1 LTAGAHG
8 ISLGS
13 LSSIQEHTFLSAA
26 VHRTSKVIAN
36 TKIQVKS
43 TIEAPPPI
51 QNDLLPPALD
61 VSKSQMS
68 EPKVELAC
76 IASTEGE
83 MLPELMGNIS
93 KLKMRSNCFQC
104 TSGSMVSSNIESDAR
119 PLVDVADVVRV
130 DAAAEQ
136 QLEAGWIRDTGI
148 DGFEPIQVSNI
159 AFLLLLVLSR
169 RVRSDVCMID
179 GSTRSPRLS
188 RIRRARRW

>member
-1 LTAGAHG
+1 L
-8 ISLGS
+8 I
-13 LSSIQEHTFLSAA
+13 EEPKFLSAA
-26 VHRTSKVIAN
+26 VYRASKVIAD

-68 EPKVELAC
+68 EPKVELLC
-76 IASTEGE
+76 IASTESV

-93 KLKMRSNCFQC
+93 KLKRRSDYFQC
-104 TSGSMVSSNIESDAR
+104 TSGSMISSSKESDAR

-136 QLEAGWIRDTGI
+136 QLEARWIRDTGI

-159 AFLLLLVLSR
+159 AFLSLLGLS
-169 RVRSDVCMID
+169 
-179 GSTRSPRLS
+179 
-188 RIRRARRW
+188 